1 MEKINTSVKKFVAK
15 SQNGRNEIQ
24 PFCERASAERGSP
37 ENDGKAQI
45 SGQQL
50 FSLFTADIIREEK
63 LFVR

>member
-1 MEKINTSVKKFVAK
+1 MEKIKTSVKTFVARTT
-15 SQNGRNEIQ
+15 NGSNEIH
-24 PFCERASAERGSP
+24 PFCEKASAERGRP

-50 FSLFTADIIREEK
+50 FSLFTADIIREQK

>member
-1 MEKINTSVKKFVAK
+1 MEKIKTSVKKFVARAH
-15 SQNGRNEIQ
+15 SGINEIH

-50 FSLFTADIIREEK
+50 FSLFTADIIREQK
-63 LFVR
+63 VFVR